1 MGLFRCGQWRADGEI
16 NESVLTTDWVQCLV
30 DYFRALFD
38 HGDVMINKA
47 IEQGVTRA
55 YMSRKILVHNLGELT
70 AFYNAELLPS
80 NVWPPQTLLSI
91 TCRRLRELYNNI

>member
-1 MGLFRCGQWRADGEI
+1 MLSGKDDAGRQVHLKDLACHTSYADR
-16 NESVLTTDWVQCLV
+16 VTHQT
-30 DYFRALFD
+30 LFD

-55 YMSRKILVHNLGELT
+55 YMSRKILVHNLGQLT

-80 NVWPPQTLLSI
+80 NVWLPQTLLSI